1 MIARKGI
8 NIRLYPQIGVDIIK
22 LLRVFRNVSG
32 YFGEIPHFN
41 RQNRMKIF
49 ITILTILISN
59 VTFGQTKYEKDFNE
73 FWNDINNNY
82 AYFDQQQIN
91 WQKVKEIYQPQ
102 IIEITNDN
110 DFIRFLENIINE
122 FHNGHISLNTNLN
135 SSNRIIPSG
144 QDMFVQKQNEKF
156 IITDLKKEFRAEK
169 SGLKIGDEI
178 LLFNGKPVAEQVVKF
193 LPKYTTQHT
202 DKMYKYAIN
211 MLFAGTHNIKR
222 QITIRRNGNQ
232 INFNPD
238 SLKLT
243 ENKNLVEAKIL
254 NNTTAYIKINDA
266 LGNNNTIEEFD
277 KAIDSILQYQ
287 NLVIDLT
294 QTPSGGNSTVARCI
308 MGRFINKT
316 LPYQQH
322 EFDEKEFDTK
332 RKWVEYVTPR
342 KIQFK
347 GNVFILVGHW
357 TGSMG
362 EGIAIGFD
370 GMKIAKIIGT
380 EMAGLLGAIN
390 GFMMSETNIGFQ
402 IPTERLYHING
413 TPRENYKPTILTN
426 NIDETLKK
434 MYEIK

>member
-1 MIARKGI
+1 
-8 NIRLYPQIGVDIIK
+8 V
-22 LLRVFRNVSG
+22 
-32 YFGEIPHFN
+32 
-41 RQNRMKIF
+41 KIF
-49 ITILTILISN
+49 ITILTILVSN
-59 VTFGQTKYEKDFNE
+59 LTFGQTKYEKDFNE
-73 FWNDINNNY
+73 FWNDVNSNY
-82 AYFDQQQIN
+82 AYFDQQQIS

-102 IIEITNDN
+102 VKEIKNNN

-122 FHNGHISLNTNLN
+122 LYNGHISLNTNLN

-144 QDMFVQKQNEKF
+144 QDMFVQKKNDKF
-156 IITDLKKEFRAEK
+156 IITDLRKDYRAEK

-178 LLFNGKPVAEQVVKF
+178 LLFNGKPVAEKVAQF
-193 LPKYTTQHT
+193 LPKHTTQHT
-202 DKMYKYAIN
+202 DKMYEYGIN

-222 QITIRRNGNQ
+222 QITISRNGNQ
-232 INFNPD
+232 ITFNPD
-238 SLKLT
+238 SLQLT
-243 ENKNLVEAKIL
+243 ENESLVEAKIL

-266 LGNNNTIEEFD
+266 LGNNNTIQEFD
-277 KAIDSILQYQ
+277 KAIDSILQYK

-308 MGRFINKT
+308 IGRFINKT

-342 KIQFK
+342 KTQFK

-362 EGIAIGFD
+362 EGITIGFD
-370 GMKIAKIIGT
+370 GMKRAKIIGT

-390 GFMMSETNIGFQ
+390 GFIMSETKIGFQ

-426 NIDETLKK
+426 NIDETIKK
-434 MYEIK
+434 MNEIK